1 MKKDFDLLSLG
12 EILLRLSPPN
22 NERIVRGETFQK
34 QVGGAELNVV
44 SGVSLLGLRTG
55 IISKLPDNALGTY
68 AKNRVRFC
76 GVSDDYLVYDEDPDA
91 RLGIYYYENGA
102 YPRKPSVVY
111 DRRHASQDGRGNVPP
126 RQPDEQVQHVMSP
139 CFILQNYSGRFAGGY
154 VCFHPLFPHQRHY
167 AGSFR
172 KYQGKCSGDD

>member
-111 DRRHASQDGRGNVPP
+111 DRRHASKLQWKICRRICLLPP
-126 RQPDEQVQHVMSP
+126 AVSTPAALRW
-139 CFILQNYSGRFAGGY
+139 
-154 VCFHPLFPHQRHY
+154 LFP
-167 AGSFR
+167 
-172 KYQGKCSGDD
+172 KIPGKMQWR